1 MTRHE
6 AITRLV
12 WLAAGLTDAELARL
26 VAVAESAQ
34 QVQAPRVLTPAE
46 VLREVTGERGER

>member
-1 MTRHE
+1 MTRHD

-46 VLREVTGERGER
+46 VLREVTGERSAR